1 MVPVAR
7 DWLRERLGYTCR
19 DAALLEA
26 ALTHRSAAA
35 LNNERMEFLG
45 DAVLSFVIA
54 ELLYRALPRAPEGD
68 LSRLRASLVSGDTL
82 AAVAAEHGLG
92 DWLVLGEGE
101 LKSGGYRRKSILAD
115 ALEAVV
121 GAIYLDGG
129 MDPARAVVERLLR
142 SRLDSL
148 PPAAQLKDAK
158 TRLQE
163 TLQGSGRELPVYTV
177 LAVSGPPHQQTF
189 RVRCELPGADLSAEA
204 EGSSRRRAEQE
215 AARLVHERLV
225 RPEPAP

>member
-1 MVPVAR
+1 MPVAA
-7 DWLRERLGYTCR
+7 DWLRERFGYVCR

-35 LNNERMEFLG
+35 LNNERLEYLG
-45 DAVLSFVIA
+45 DAVLSFVVA
-54 ELLYRALPRAPEGD
+54 EQLYRALPQAPEGD
-68 LSRLRASLVSGDTL
+68 LSRLRASLVSGETL
-82 AAVAAEHGLG
+82 AAVAAEQGLG

-115 ALEAVV
+115 ALEALV

-129 MDPARAVVERLLR
+129 MESVRGVVERLLH
-142 SRLDSL
+142 SRLANL
-148 PPAAQLKDAK
+148 PPAAELKDSK

-163 TLQGSGRELPVYTV
+163 TLQGHGQDLPVYTV
-177 LAVSGPPHQQTF
+177 LAVFGPPHQQIF
-189 RVRCELPGADLSAEA
+189 RVRCDLPGLGFGAEA

-215 AARLVHERLV
+215 AARLVQDELRQ
-225 RPEPAP
+225 RGSGA